1 MPLKNGKLTPQE
13 KVVSAIMASTGSP
26 GAVMGKTGMSQSMV
40 SQTLARPAVQ
50 AEIARQTNELLFRDI
65 LPLAI
70 SAHKRVLTDP
80 RAPAGAV
87 VQAVKLAYDRTLGSD
102 EAGKQLDPAEMSPEQ
117 LVEAIAKAERSMAEL
132 ERIAAGRAKVI
143 EPEEQANDTDLFD

>member
-13 KVVSAIMASTGSP
+13 KVVAAIMAETGSTG
-26 GAVMGKTGMSQSMV
+26 AIMGKIGMSQSLI

-70 SAHKRVLTDP
+70 AAHKRVLTDP
-80 RAPAGAV
+80 RSPAGAV
-87 VQAVKLAYDRTLGSD
+87 VQAVKLAYDRTLGTD
-102 EAGKQLDPAEMSPEQ
+102 DAARAKDPSEMTPEE
-117 LVEAIAKAERSMAEL
+117 LAEAIAKL
-132 ERIAAGRAKVI
+132 ERVAAARAKPV
-143 EPEEQANDTDLFD
+143 ENVSQVDALFD